1 MTFDLPSFTISL
13 ETELEDL
20 YEFTLVAI
28 AEGGATA
35 MTSGSMEV
43 YNACVNQLLEDF

>member
-1 MTFDLPSFTISL
+1 MTFDLPSFTIR

-20 YEFTLVAI
+20 YEFTLVAT